1 MLGRIAGGDP
11 LARLLPAVKA
21 VVPGWTQPIGQNRES
36 LPARLTESA
45 PHPDAF
51 VLVIVALAS
60 APSVSNDRV
69 VVTNWTTPRQAFQRN
84 HPGSMLSSASGSAI
98 KRITAGVKAAADRP
112 CQVSI

>member
-11 LARLLPAVKA
+11 FTGLLSAMQTVRRRRH
-21 VVPGWTQPIGQNRES
+21 QPIGQDRER

-60 APSVSNDRV
+60 APSMANDRV
-69 VVTNWTTPRQAFQRN
+69 IVTNWTTPRQA
-84 HPGSMLSSASGSAI
+84 L
-98 KRITAGVKAAADRP
+98 
-112 CQVSI
+112 